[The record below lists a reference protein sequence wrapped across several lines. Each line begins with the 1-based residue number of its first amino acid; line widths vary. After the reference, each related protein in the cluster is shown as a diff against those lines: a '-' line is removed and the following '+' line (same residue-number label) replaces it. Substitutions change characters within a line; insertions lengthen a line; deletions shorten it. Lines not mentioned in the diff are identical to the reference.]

1 MLGVWQSGGRH
12 NWNNTEFD
20 ELYKK
25 ASAFTGDDN
34 ERTKMFQDAEKML
47 VEQAGAV
54 FIYHAT
60 PGDLY
65 RPYLKGTALE
75 PDDQGIAAM
84 HWPGF
89 STYSTLGRFDVH
101 RQRSLKLSLG
111 TTAIGCEVRATGG
124 YICILLSSI

>member
-1 MLGVWQSGGRH
+1 
-12 NWNNTEFD
+12 
-20 ELYKK
+20 
-25 ASAFTGDDN
+25 
-34 ERTKMFQDAEKML
+34 MFQDAEKML

-54 FIYHAT
+54 FIYHET

-89 STYSTLGRFDVH
+89 STYSTLIGSMYIGNDVTNY
-101 RQRSLKLSLG
+101 RSAPPK
-111 TTAIGCEVRATGG
+111 
-124 YICILLSSI
+124 